1 MINNKKKNPKS
12 DNLVTKVVNI
22 KNKQIEAA
30 DIDTIKSKI
39 IDNPAYVDPTVKEAT
54 KDLVAN
60 YLKGSVAVEQPK
72 YYDYFKNMPYDELT
86 KHIKVG
92 PKGNEM
98 VFTVPS
104 ELMVNI
110 DGSGNGLTPTSFS
123 ISQNSF
129 WSNVTNILNV
139 VTVGDNVITTGE
151 SFNAYEFFKS
161 QTLAS
166 GEAVLRTMGTPLS
179 GTFLLNQNQLVPQN
193 TQVPKG
199 YQASLGVFINVPSA
213 DDVGGG
219 TGIGLFNMYS
229 VPINVLKLAVTNPQQ
244 FAEMVRI
251 FQATA
256 YNSKMFTLW
265 VSCTLNM
272 LNSITNIIVDNYNN
286 NIRNCLN
293 GTLFPA
299 IQIMKNPTNEFNC
312 GLVGSYS
319 VSGLTTTNNALPVDV
334 WNQLTYSNINDVA
347 TMNAIQYTVRTP
359 VNATVTWAGATTGNP
374 KDTIGATTTG
384 GNESNPLPSANIPAT
399 LVSGSENYPRIQ
411 SMSANDM
418 YLIVSP
424 EFLVGLKSGT
434 LSQLFH
440 FEFQRL
446 EEYIKP
452 DHIMMLYKTV
462 NIPAG
467 YLTEQVTNAN
477 NQTGYAQQVRATL
490 GDRWI
495 PKNAIYLITKPKDEN
510 MWTANYGDVW
520 TTEMSNTWGA
530 GMIGT
535 NFLQYAFWGGMIP
548 WSNGCGFYFKNLMTL
563 ISDDTAAVMTDF
575 GLNTIAVQA
584 TITKEPGT
592 GQN

>member
-1 MINNKKKNPKS
+1 MINNKKKDLKKDS
-12 DNLVTKVVNI
+12 LVRKVVNI
-22 KNKQIEAA
+22 KNHKINEA
-30 DIDTIKSKI
+30 DIDAIKSKI
-39 IDNPAYVDPTVKEAT
+39 IENPTYMDPTVKEAS

-60 YLKGSVAVEQPK
+60 YIKGSIALEQPK
-72 YYDYFKNMPYDELT
+72 YYDYFKNMPYDELMKNVT
-86 KHIKVG
+86 LNKA
-92 PKGNEM
+92 GNEM
-98 VFTVPS
+98 LFNVPGDFAVD
-104 ELMVNI
+104 VN
-110 DGSGNGLTPTSFS
+110 NGGTLNQTSFS

-139 VTVGDNVITTGE
+139 VSVGDNIIDTGE
-151 SFNAYEFFKS
+151 SFNAWDFFHS

-179 GTFLLNQNQLVPQN
+179 GTFLLNQNNLVPSN
-193 TQVPKG
+193 TQMAKG
-199 YQASLGVFINVPSA
+199 YQASLGVFINTDSVEN
-213 DDVGGG
+213 VGGG

-256 YNSKMFTLW
+256 QNSKRFTLW
-265 VSCTLNM
+265 VTCTLNM
-272 LNSITNIIVDNYNN
+272 LQNISNIIVDNYNN

-312 GLVGSYS
+312 GLVGTYGFT
-319 VSGLTTTNNALPVDV
+319 GLTSSSNALNNATTT
-334 WNQLTYSNINDVA
+334 QITYNSLSD
-347 TMNAIQYTVRTP
+347 TTQMNSLQYTARIE
-359 VNATVTWAGATTGNP
+359 VNNSDVMWNNIVTGNP
-374 KDTIGATTTG
+374 TDSIGATTNT
-384 GNESNPLPSANIPAT
+384 SNSGYYFQPVSAPQF
-399 LVSGSENYPRIQ
+399 LVPGSESMPRIQ
-411 SMSANDM
+411 SMSASDM

-440 FEFQRL
+440 YEFQRL

-452 DHIMMLYKTV
+452 DHIMMLYKTI

-467 YLTEQVTNAN
+467 YLNDQITNTN
-477 NQTGYAQQVRATL
+477 NQIGYAQQVRATL

-495 PKNAIYLITKPKDEN
+495 PKNVIYLVTKPKDEN

-535 NFLQYAFWGGMIP
+535 SFLQYAFWGGVIP
-548 WSNGCGFYFKNLMTL
+548 WANGCGFYFKNLMTL

-575 GLNTIAVQA
+575 TLGALAVQA
-584 TITKEPGT
+584 TIANNPGT